1 MDLNP
6 ISQPNNSLSDCLNG
20 TIITYDGNEFNLQND
35 FGNYS
40 LKDCSLQ
47 QGFAPVGIKSYGD
60 IIYIASCS
68 KDGKLCELGTYPSPK
83 YPNLNEL
90 NYSTDN
96 QAYAENLELENNYKP
111 LWNYSVNGIRQNFTT
126 GLLNFDLD
134 HPVNIDIQPS
144 YDGSVNLILNDDK
157 NEPRLINSGFSIYE
171 NRKVRLV
178 KRNQKEAT
186 NLYLE
191 EKFKNQTRLKK
202 VVEKI
207 PRFELRDVPSTGQL
221 KGGNYTFYLKM
232 ADSDYNKSDIVAES
246 GQVSIFRGNPKSINS
261 ISGTLLNETTD
272 KAIQLRIDNID
283 TSFSNFYILYSRE
296 FSDLNGVRQYETF
309 ELTKPFEINE
319 NNLVTIDGE
328 HCFNIQISGTE
339 EINQISEEELNIE
352 YIPINSVKTQVQQQ
366 NMLFLGNIKSES
378 IEYKKLQE
386 IAYKVVVTLRQDSS
400 GIGWV
405 DGSYNSENG
414 SEYYDPK
421 NIYNYLGYWP
431 EEYYRF
437 GIVFI
442 KDDDTLTPAFNVIG
456 KEFSNVG
463 DSNANCEVD
472 LDKYANNNYVT
483 PDSPF
488 WNKNGVFKN
497 PFQNGNKVQ
506 DYNTKNVKPWYYE
519 FSLNTEGLKDLGI
532 KGYFIVRQKRVPTIL
547 CQGMSISIDKTSHT
561 PMLYDPNFNPTEPDD
576 GNRIC
581 NGEVF
586 FIGDNSKH
594 GDIPFKKANKSDKY
608 FTESFLATFH
618 DSDLWDNPFTTK
630 KSDSKRLNNHMLLV
644 TDGRSPL
651 AAEVGDNQY
660 TALGDHI
667 IRTNKA
673 HKQCSALLS
682 LDPCVIPELQ
692 SQLNGESRILI
703 PQDTLKF
710 HAVLTTELNPN
721 VEKWTKAQLEA
732 NLATLKKFFKDVTG
746 SITALSI
753 LGKYRFQLPFDGNSY
768 GERVPNISM
777 LAMFP
782 NIVSDSFEDNAYINV
797 SEVYHLLPDLDTGRW
812 NALVEEIQEK
822 FPEIYSGQ
830 IDTQS
835 LQNNYVVFSDKP
847 TTTQEAEYLIT
858 PRFGK
863 IPLKQKEIPMDV
875 NLFKRDDIWY
885 GQDTVEVF
893 DKNDNK
899 IDTTA
904 LSFKVVNDHAELKT
918 FHIDILNYGYLKGC
932 TIFYNQ
938 NLIMRYTG
946 NDKYPAYIY
955 QYNSPKGNGPYYIYN
970 SLFGNIPIVK
980 DSVWTE
986 VDCSKIPTGDENT
999 WTKQDAEVRD
1009 RNNKTL
1015 YTITLAYK
1023 RYKYSDD
1030 HDYFVLVGFY
1040 DRGATLQEIYF
1051 TDGIIYDN
1059 TAKCYDKTNMISE
1072 ITISDS
1078 GSDGESGGGSLD
1090 PDTPS
1095 SPTVSLDLVNIFN
1108 QTNGYSYKKL
1118 RDELIIQNSIISAE
1132 ENKNQGKG
1140 NVHGNVY
1147 WSGIPAYYTR
1157 AFRYDELE
1165 HTYAATLGQ
1174 TNKVI
1179 FINSGNATKSVPH
1192 PTDIE
1197 KNLVYSTVAG
1207 DATDCSKVSI
1217 FGEGDKYRKST
1228 YGPQFKWALRGIY
1241 CPILGIDDIG
1251 EPNFP
1256 YLEDNT
1262 IYNMYTNNYN
1272 PSSTNNKEI
1281 WFRARSIDNSPY
1293 YVVSDRY
1300 SIEKNKLD
1308 IFRGDCFTNT
1318 VTFRIN
1324 RNFVDPEVPITTEV
1338 LQYGSWAENVVDGL
1352 NRTDKEDY
1360 AKVNRADV
1368 NAVSLGMWVT
1378 FKCMSNYNLGIR
1390 SENRQHTDE
1399 MALLGNPRSFF
1410 PLAGISA
1417 ECGQKIEESW
1427 LLNSGYNATVGRKTN
1442 LLNQK
1447 LPYQKT
1453 DYSNRVMFSNIAV
1466 KDSFSNGYRVFQGA
1480 SYRDIDNQYGE
1491 ITKLLPWGNNL
1502 FCVFEHG
1509 CAIIPVNEKALM
1521 QTTTEQTIHIY
1532 GYGVLPDQLSVI
1544 SQDFGSI
1551 WADSII
1557 RTPLG
1562 IYGVDSSAKKIW
1574 RYTDSKGF
1582 ETISDMV
1589 VQRFLND
1596 NLLVTESDKSIN
1608 ILTRNIK
1615 THYNA
1620 YKGDVMFTFIK
1631 DNFTWNLCYNERQG
1645 MWITKYSWMPVY
1657 SENINNQ
1664 FYSFSLDQSKEGDAK
1679 LYLHG
1684 RTGVFDEIDY
1694 TDNNSTNQLKPTKWY
1709 DKQEPFEFE
1718 FVVTQDT
1725 GLHKIFDNL
1734 ILVSNN
1740 VQPESIQFSLIG
1752 DSYLFNKA
1760 RLYHDSENNSIN
1772 IYKNP
1777 DDGFN
1782 KENLR
1787 GTIANPY
1794 TPIET
1799 PYLKNTKIQYDPI
1812 LDQYELVMEQQTKN
1826 METFGRRLGNIHYK
1840 EDAWYLVFD
1849 PIVFDENI
1857 NSQSVEKTNPKWKTV
1872 PLRDKWLKIRIKYR
1886 GDQLAII
1893 TALNTIYRLTSS

>member
-40 LKDCSLQ
+40 LKNCSLQ
-47 QGFAPVGIKSYGD
+47 QDFVPVGMKSYGD

-83 YPNLNEL
+83 YPNLDEL
-90 NYSTDN
+90 DYNIGN

-134 HPVNIDIQPS
+134 HPVNIEIQPS

-191 EKFKNQTRLKK
+191 EKFKNQIRLKK

-207 PRFELRDVPSTGQL
+207 PRFELLDVPSTGQL

-246 GQVSIFRGNPKSINS
+246 GQVSIFKGNSTSINS
-261 ISGTLLNETTD
+261 IHGTLLNETTD
-272 KAIQLRIDNID
+272 KAIQLRINNID

-319 NNLVTIDGE
+319 DNIITKEDEKCFKIQIDG
-328 HCFNIQISGTE
+328 TE
-339 EINQISEEELNIE
+339 AVTQISEEELNIE
-352 YIPINSVKTQVQQQ
+352 YIPISTVKTQSQQQ
-366 NMLFLGNIKSES
+366 NMLFLGNISS
-378 IEYKKLQE
+378 DNVNYDSLRT
-386 IAYKVVVTLRQDSS
+386 IAYKTKVSLLQKEE

-405 DGSYNSENG
+405 DASYTGTGEK
-414 SEYYDPK
+414 EYYTPK

-431 EEYYRF
+431 EEFYRF
-437 GIVFI
+437 GIVYI
-442 KDDDTLTPAFNVIG
+442 REDDTLTPVFNVIG
-456 KEFSNVG
+456 REFENIEKDNTNFEG
-463 DSNANCEVD
+463 
-472 LDKYANNNYVT
+472 LDIDEETWNSAANNNYILG
-483 PDSPF
+483 DKF
-488 WNKNGVFKN
+488 WNRNGVFKN
-497 PFQNGNKVQ
+497 PLPGNNKIQ
-506 DYNTKNVKPWYYE
+506 DYVNKTIKPWYYKFE
-519 FSLNTEGLKDLGI
+519 LNTDGLKELGI

-561 PMLYDPNFNPTEPDD
+561 PMLYDPNFDPQQPSAEFP
-576 GNRIC
+576 RIC
-581 NGEVF
+581 NGEMF
-586 FIGDNSKH
+586 LIGDNTS
-594 GDIPFKKANKSDKY
+594 DEEIEYKKASSQDKY
-608 FTESFLATFH
+608 FTESFLANFQ
-618 DSDLWDNPFTTK
+618 DKFLYDDPFKNKT
-630 KSDSKRLNNHMLLV
+630 NEANWHMYLV
-644 TDGRSPL
+644 SDGRSPIKF
-651 AAEVGDNQY
+651 EKGDKKY

-667 IRTNKA
+667 VRTNKE
-673 HKQCSALLS
+673 HKQCSAILS
-682 LDPCVIPELQ
+682 LDACVIPELQ
-692 SQLNGESRILI
+692 SQLNGEKRVLV
-703 PQDTLKF
+703 PQDQLNF
-710 HAVLTTELNPN
+710 HASLTSEKDST
-721 VEKWTKAQLEA
+721 VTKWTAQQINDSLNSLETWVKQVHTKLWSLNIKADTQF
-732 NLATLKKFFKDVTG
+732 NN
-746 SITALSI
+746 
-753 LGKYRFQLPFDGNSY
+753 PFDGNVFGKKVPFRINGAIYIDPDKWMSAYDDESKLTGTDNKEYLIPIMSIDRWYTVCDEIRNFINY
-768 GERVPNISM
+768 GKVEATPENPDSGTG
-777 LAMFP
+777 
-782 NIVSDSFEDNAYINV
+782 SDN
-797 SEVYHLLPDLDTGRW
+797 PGTDT
-812 NALVEEIQEK
+812 
-822 FPEIYSGQ
+822 
-830 IDTQS
+830 TT
-835 LQNNYVVFSDKP
+835 KP
-847 TTTQEAEYLIT
+847 TTKSVDSEEYEGILFLINETQGNYYRA
-858 PRFGK
+858 
-863 IPLKQKEIPMDV
+863 
-875 NLFKRDDIWY
+875 KRDEIIFQLQLY
-885 GQDTVEVF
+885 
-893 DKNDNK
+893 N
-899 IDTTA
+899 IDQNNESGT
-904 LSFKVVNDHAELKT
+904 
-918 FHIDILNYGYLKGC
+918 GYL
-932 TIFYNQ
+932 
-938 NLIMRYTG
+938 
-946 NDKYPAYIY
+946 
-955 QYNSPKGNGPYYIYN
+955 
-970 SLFGNIPIVK
+970 
-980 DSVWTE
+980 
-986 VDCSKIPTGDENT
+986 
-999 WTKQDAEVRD
+999 
-1009 RNNKTL
+1009 
-1015 YTITLAYK
+1015 
-1023 RYKYSDD
+1023 
-1030 HDYFVLVGFY
+1030 
-1040 DRGATLQEIYF
+1040 
-1051 TDGIIYDN
+1051 
-1059 TAKCYDKTNMISE
+1059 
-1072 ITISDS
+1072 
-1078 GSDGESGGGSLD
+1078 
-1090 PDTPS
+1090 
-1095 SPTVSLDLVNIFN
+1095 
-1108 QTNGYSYKKL
+1108 
-1118 RDELIIQNSIISAE
+1118 
-1132 ENKNQGKG
+1132 
-1140 NVHGNVY
+1140 HGNVDY
-1147 WSGIPAYYTR
+1147 DGLPSYFTR
-1157 AFRYDELE
+1157 AFQYDSLVEKPIN
-1165 HTYAATLGQ
+1165 AKQ
-1174 TNKVI
+1174 TENKVI
-1179 FINSGNATKSVPH
+1179 FINSGNAAKSITH
-1192 PTDIE
+1192 PSNQE
-1197 KNLVYSTVAG
+1197 KNLVFTTQAG
-1207 DATDCSKVSI
+1207 DPTDVSKVAI
-1217 FGEGDKYRKST
+1217 FGEGDEYRDKV
-1228 YGPQFKWALRGIY
+1228 YGAQFKWALRGIY
-1241 CPILGIDDIG
+1241 CPLLGIDDVGDDSNPFLI
-1251 EPNFP
+1251 
-1256 YLEDNT
+1256 DNT
-1262 IYNMYTNNYN
+1262 IYNIYTDGYN
-1272 PSSTNNKEI
+1272 PTNKTNKEQ
-1281 WFRARSIDNSPY
+1281 WFTARSIDNSPY
-1293 YVVSDRY
+1293 YAVSDRY
-1300 SIEKNKLD
+1300 SLKNSTLNVY
-1308 IFRGDCFTNT
+1308 RGDCFTNT
-1318 VTFRIN
+1318 VSIRIN
-1324 RNFVDPEVPITTEV
+1324 RNFIDPEVPITNEV
-1338 LQYGSWAENVVDGL
+1338 LQYSSWAEHTFDGF
-1352 NRTDKEDY
+1352 NKTTKEDY
-1360 AKVNRADV
+1360 AKINRADV

-1532 GYGVLPDQLSVI
+1532 GYGVLPDQLSII

-1596 NLLVTESDKSIN
+1596 NLLVTESDKYTNVLI
-1608 ILTRNIK
+1608 RNIK

-1631 DNFTWNLCYNERQG
+1631 DDFTWNICYNERQG

-1694 TDNNSTNQLKPTKWY
+1694 TDNNPTNQLKPTKWY

-1760 RLYHDSENNSIN
+1760 RLYHDSENNPIN
-1772 IYKNP
+1772 IYKNT

-1857 NSQSVEKTNPKWKTV
+1857 NSQSVKQTNPKWKTV
-1872 PLRDKWLKIRIKYR
+1872 PLKDKWLKIRIKYR

>member
-40 LKDCSLQ
+40 LKNCSLQ
-47 QGFAPVGIKSYGD
+47 QDFVPVGMKSYGD

-83 YPNLNEL
+83 YPNLDEL
-90 NYSTDN
+90 DYNIDN

-111 LWNYSVNGIRQNFTT
+111 LWNYSVNGTRQNFTT

-134 HPVNIDIQPS
+134 HPVNIEIQPS

-191 EKFKNQTRLKK
+191 EKFKNQIRLKK

-207 PRFELRDVPSTGQL
+207 PRFELLDVPSTGQL

-246 GQVSIFRGNPKSINS
+246 GQVSIFKGNSTSINS
-261 ISGTLLNETTD
+261 IHGTLLNETTD

-319 NNLVTIDGE
+319 DNIITKEDEKCFKIQIDG
-328 HCFNIQISGTE
+328 TE
-339 EINQISEEELNIE
+339 AVTQISEEELNIE
-352 YIPINSVKTQVQQQ
+352 YIPISAVKTQSQQQ
-366 NMLFLGNIKSES
+366 NMLFLGNISS
-378 IEYKKLQE
+378 DNVNYDSLRI
-386 IAYKVVVTLRQDSS
+386 IAYKTKVSLLQKEE

-405 DGSYNSENG
+405 DASYTGTGEK
-414 SEYYDPK
+414 EYYTPK

-431 EEYYRF
+431 EEFYRF
-437 GIVFI
+437 GVVYIRE
-442 KDDDTLTPAFNVIG
+442 DDTLTPVFNVIG
-456 KEFSNVG
+456 REFEDIEKDNTNFEG
-463 DSNANCEVD
+463 
-472 LDKYANNNYVT
+472 LDIDEETWNSAANNNYILG
-483 PDSPF
+483 DKF
-488 WNKNGVFKN
+488 WNRNGVFKN
-497 PFQNGNKVQ
+497 PLPGNNKIQ
-506 DYNTKNVKPWYYE
+506 DYVNKTIKPWYYKFE
-519 FSLNTEGLKDLGI
+519 LNTNGLKELGI

-561 PMLYDPNFNPTEPDD
+561 PMLYDPNFDPQQPSAEFP
-576 GNRIC
+576 RIC
-581 NGEVF
+581 NGEMF
-586 FIGDNSKH
+586 LIGDNTSD
-594 GDIPFKKANKSDKY
+594 GEIEYKKASSQDKY
-608 FTESFLATFH
+608 FTESFLANFQ
-618 DSDLWDNPFTTK
+618 DKFLYDDPFKNKT
-630 KSDSKRLNNHMLLV
+630 NEANWHMYLV
-644 TDGRSPL
+644 SDGRSPIKF
-651 AAEVGDNQY
+651 EKGDKKY

-667 IRTNKA
+667 VRTNKE
-673 HKQCSALLS
+673 HKQCSAILS
-682 LDPCVIPELQ
+682 LDACVIPELQ
-692 SQLNGESRILI
+692 SQLNGEKRVLV
-703 PQDTLKF
+703 PQDQLNF
-710 HAVLTTELNPN
+710 HASLTSEKDST
-721 VEKWTKAQLEA
+721 VTKWTAQQINDSLNSLETWVKQVHTKLWSLNIKADTQF
-732 NLATLKKFFKDVTG
+732 NN
-746 SITALSI
+746 
-753 LGKYRFQLPFDGNSY
+753 PFDGNVFGKKVPFRINGAIYIDPDKWMSAYDDESKLTGTDNKEYLIPIMSIDRWYTVCDEIRNFINY
-768 GERVPNISM
+768 GKVEATPENPDSGTG
-777 LAMFP
+777 
-782 NIVSDSFEDNAYINV
+782 SDN
-797 SEVYHLLPDLDTGRW
+797 PGTDT
-812 NALVEEIQEK
+812 
-822 FPEIYSGQ
+822 
-830 IDTQS
+830 TT
-835 LQNNYVVFSDKP
+835 KP
-847 TTTQEAEYLIT
+847 TTKSVDSEEYEGILFLINETQGNYYRA
-858 PRFGK
+858 
-863 IPLKQKEIPMDV
+863 
-875 NLFKRDDIWY
+875 KRDEIIFQLQLY
-885 GQDTVEVF
+885 
-893 DKNDNK
+893 N
-899 IDTTA
+899 IDQNNESGT
-904 LSFKVVNDHAELKT
+904 
-918 FHIDILNYGYLKGC
+918 GYL
-932 TIFYNQ
+932 
-938 NLIMRYTG
+938 
-946 NDKYPAYIY
+946 
-955 QYNSPKGNGPYYIYN
+955 
-970 SLFGNIPIVK
+970 
-980 DSVWTE
+980 
-986 VDCSKIPTGDENT
+986 
-999 WTKQDAEVRD
+999 
-1009 RNNKTL
+1009 
-1015 YTITLAYK
+1015 
-1023 RYKYSDD
+1023 
-1030 HDYFVLVGFY
+1030 
-1040 DRGATLQEIYF
+1040 
-1051 TDGIIYDN
+1051 
-1059 TAKCYDKTNMISE
+1059 
-1072 ITISDS
+1072 
-1078 GSDGESGGGSLD
+1078 
-1090 PDTPS
+1090 
-1095 SPTVSLDLVNIFN
+1095 
-1108 QTNGYSYKKL
+1108 
-1118 RDELIIQNSIISAE
+1118 
-1132 ENKNQGKG
+1132 
-1140 NVHGNVY
+1140 HGNVDY
-1147 WSGIPAYYTR
+1147 DGLPSYFTR
-1157 AFRYDELE
+1157 AFQYDSLVEKPIN
-1165 HTYAATLGQ
+1165 AKQ
-1174 TNKVI
+1174 TENKVI
-1179 FINSGNATKSVPH
+1179 FINSGNAAKSITH
-1192 PTDIE
+1192 PSNQE
-1197 KNLVYSTVAG
+1197 KNLVFTTQAG
-1207 DATDCSKVSI
+1207 DPTDVSKVAI
-1217 FGEGDKYRKST
+1217 FGEGDEYRDKV
-1228 YGPQFKWALRGIY
+1228 YGAQFKWALRGIY
-1241 CPILGIDDIG
+1241 CPLLGIDDVGDDSNPFLI
-1251 EPNFP
+1251 
-1256 YLEDNT
+1256 DNT
-1262 IYNMYTNNYN
+1262 IYNIYTDGYN
-1272 PSSTNNKEI
+1272 PTNKTNKEQ
-1281 WFRARSIDNSPY
+1281 WFTARSIDNSPY
-1293 YVVSDRY
+1293 YAVSDRY
-1300 SIEKNKLD
+1300 SLKNSTLNVY
-1308 IFRGDCFTNT
+1308 RGDCFTNT
-1318 VTFRIN
+1318 VSIRIN
-1324 RNFVDPEVPITTEV
+1324 RNFIDPEVPITNEV
-1338 LQYGSWAENVVDGL
+1338 LQYSSWAEHTFDGF
-1352 NRTDKEDY
+1352 NKTTKEDY

-1532 GYGVLPDQLSVI
+1532 GYGVLPDQLSII

-1596 NLLVTESDKSIN
+1596 NLLVTESDKYTNVLI
-1608 ILTRNIK
+1608 RNIK

-1631 DNFTWNLCYNERQG
+1631 DNFTWNICYNERQG

-1694 TDNNSTNQLKPTKWY
+1694 TDNNPTNQLKPTKWY

-1760 RLYHDSENNSIN
+1760 RLYHDSENNPIN
-1772 IYKNP
+1772 IYKNT

-1872 PLRDKWLKIRIKYR
+1872 PLKDKWLKIRIKYR

>member
-40 LKDCSLQ
+40 LKNCSLQ
-47 QGFAPVGIKSYGD
+47 QGFVPVGMKSYGD

-83 YPNLNEL
+83 YPNLDEL
-90 NYSTDN
+90 DYNIDN

-111 LWNYSVNGIRQNFTT
+111 LWNYSVNGTRQNFTT

-134 HPVNIDIQPS
+134 HPVNIEIQPS

-191 EKFKNQTRLKK
+191 EKFKNQIRLKK

-207 PRFELRDVPSTGQL
+207 PRFELLDVPSTGQL

-246 GQVSIFRGNPKSINS
+246 GQVSIFKGNSTSINS
-261 ISGTLLNETTD
+261 IHGTLLNETTD

-319 NNLVTIDGE
+319 KELIDINEEKCFTIQIDG
-328 HCFNIQISGTE
+328 TE
-339 EINQISEEELNIE
+339 AVTQISEEELNIE
-352 YIPINSVKTQVQQQ
+352 YIPVDAVKTQAQQQ
-366 NMLFLGNIKSES
+366 NMLFIGNIKSDNL
-378 IEYKKLQE
+378 IYKELQE
-386 IAYKVVVTLRQDSS
+386 IAYKIKVTLKQDTN

-405 DGSYNSENG
+405 NASYNTVTTG
-414 SEYYDPK
+414 SEYYNPK

-442 KDDDTLTPAFNVIG
+442 RDDDTITPAFNLLG
-456 KEFSNVG
+456 KEFSNVE
-463 DSNANCEVD
+463 DSNESGFLIDEKTWENSSND
-472 LDKYANNNYVT
+472 NYILKEN
-483 PDSPF
+483 SYY
-488 WNKNGVFKN
+488 NRNGVFKN
-497 PFQNGNKVQ
+497 PLQGNNKIQNYDSQ
-506 DYNTKNVKPWYYE
+506 NVYPWYYTFE
-519 FSLNTEGLKDLGI
+519 FPTLNKLPERI
-532 KGYFIVRQKRVPTIL
+532 KGYFYVRQKRVPTIL

-561 PMLYDPNFNPTEPDD
+561 PMLYDSHWNDRPKQTLRGPRIFNGDLFLQNDETSDGSIPLKLANPDD
-576 GNRIC
+576 
-581 NGEVF
+581 V
-586 FIGDNSKH
+586 
-594 GDIPFKKANKSDKY
+594 Y
-608 FTESFLATFH
+608 FTESFLANFQ
-618 DSDLWDNPFTTK
+618 DSQLFKDPF
-630 KSDSKRLNNHMLLV
+630 NNKDKEANWHLYLV
-644 TDGRSPL
+644 TDGKSPL
-651 AAEVGDNQY
+651 QAEKGDKKY

-667 IRTNKA
+667 IRTNTS
-673 HKQCSALLS
+673 HKQCSAILS
-682 LDPCVIPELQ
+682 LDACIIPELQ
-692 SQLNGESRILI
+692 SRFNGEERNLIAQTTLDFIPIYTDEIEDLSLDDENDPSRTDVRNSI
-703 PQDTLKF
+703 QAMESTTRN
-710 HAVLTTELNPN
+710 LTEFVNKMN
-721 VEKWTKAQLEA
+721 S
-732 NLATLKKFFKDVTG
+732 D
-746 SITALSI
+746 LST
-753 LGKYRFQLPFDGNSY
+753 SY
-768 GERVPNISM
+768 
-777 LAMFP
+777 
-782 NIVSDSFEDNAYINV
+782 DSPI
-797 SEVYHLLPDLDTGRW
+797 
-812 NALVEEIQEK
+812 
-822 FPEIYSGQ
+822 
-830 IDTQS
+830 
-835 LQNNYVVFSDKP
+835 
-847 TTTQEAEYLIT
+847 
-858 PRFGK
+858 
-863 IPLKQKEIPMDV
+863 
-875 NLFKRDDIWY
+875 
-885 GQDTVEVF
+885 
-893 DKNDNK
+893 NK
-899 IDTTA
+899 I
-904 LSFKVVNDHAELKT
+904 SVW
-918 FHIDILNYGYLKGC
+918 
-932 TIFYNQ
+932 
-938 NLIMRYTG
+938 
-946 NDKYPAYIY
+946 
-955 QYNSPKGNGPYYIYN
+955 GPYYHC
-970 SLFGNIPIVK
+970 SFWQCKWK
-980 DSVWTE
+980 DNWE
-986 VDCSKIPTGDENT
+986 YTG
-999 WTKQDAEVRD
+999 
-1009 RNNKTL
+1009 
-1015 YTITLAYK
+1015 
-1023 RYKYSDD
+1023 
-1030 HDYFVLVGFY
+1030 VG
-1040 DRGATLQEIYF
+1040 E
-1051 TDGIIYDN
+1051 
-1059 TAKCYDKTNMISE
+1059 
-1072 ITISDS
+1072 ISDS
-1078 GSDGESGGGSLD
+1078 
-1090 PDTPS
+1090 
-1095 SPTVSLDLVNIFN
+1095 
-1108 QTNGYSYKKL
+1108 KW
-1118 RDELIIQNSIISAE
+1118 NSIVSGLQILKE
-1132 ENKNQGKG
+1132 KDPTNTLVDTYLNYFTEDNKKDYNAQLNIMQNKLALFKSSKG
-1140 NVHGNVY
+1140 QDSEGVSYAHGNAIFGKTV
-1147 WSGIPAYYTR
+1147 YYTR
-1157 AFRYDELE
+1157 AFQYDK
-1165 HTYAATLGQ
+1165 TLSTSTDTSMK

-1179 FINSGNATKSVPH
+1179 FVNSETVSKSFPNPVEKEKSVVFCTQAGD
-1192 PTDIE
+1192 PTD
-1197 KNLVYSTVAG
+1197 V
-1207 DATDCSKVSI
+1207 SKVAI
-1217 FGEGDKYRKST
+1217 FGEGDEYRDKL
-1228 YGPQFKWALRGIY
+1228 YGTQFKWALRGKY
-1241 CPILGIDDIG
+1241 CPILGIDDVG
-1251 EPNFP
+1251 EDDKPF
-1256 YLEDNT
+1256 LSDNT
-1262 IYNMYTNNYN
+1262 IYNIYTDNYYPTGNNHEL
-1272 PSSTNNKEI
+1272 SKQQ
-1281 WFRARSIDNSPY
+1281 WFSARSIDNSPFY
-1293 YVVSDRY
+1293 AVSDRY
-1300 SIEKNKLD
+1300 IIKNGD
-1308 IFRGDCFTNT
+1308 IHDIYRGDCFTNT
-1318 VTFRIN
+1318 VSFRIN
-1324 RNFVDPEVPITTEV
+1324 RNFIDPEVPIVNDV
-1338 LQYGSWAENVVDGL
+1338 LQFATWAENTYD
-1352 NRTDKEDY
+1352 NFYRTKKENW
-1360 AKVNRADV
+1360 AKINRADV

-1532 GYGVLPDQLSVI
+1532 GYGVLPDQLSII

-1596 NLLVTESDKSIN
+1596 NLLVTESDKYTNVLI
-1608 ILTRNIK
+1608 RNIK

-1631 DNFTWNLCYNERQG
+1631 DNFTWNICYNERQG
-1645 MWITKYSWMPVY
+1645 MWITKYSWMPIY

-1694 TDNNSTNQLKPTKWY
+1694 TDNNPTNQLKPTKWY

-1760 RLYHDSENNSIN
+1760 RLYHDSENNPIN
-1772 IYKNP
+1772 IYKNT

-1787 GTIANPY
+1787 GTIVNPY

-1872 PLRDKWLKIRIKYR
+1872 PLKDKWLKIRIKYR

>member
-40 LKDCSLQ
+40 LKNCSLQ
-47 QGFAPVGIKSYGD
+47 QGFVPVGMKSYGD

-83 YPNLNEL
+83 YPNLDEL
-90 NYSTDN
+90 DYNIGN

-134 HPVNIDIQPS
+134 HPVNIEIQPS

-191 EKFKNQTRLKK
+191 EKFKNQIRLKK

-207 PRFELRDVPSTGQL
+207 PRFELLDVPSTGQL

-246 GQVSIFRGNPKSINS
+246 GQVSIFKGNSTSINS
-261 ISGTLLNETTD
+261 IHGTLLNETTD

-319 NNLVTIDGE
+319 DNIITKEDEKCFKIQIDG
-328 HCFNIQISGTE
+328 TE
-339 EINQISEEELNIE
+339 AVTQISEEELNIE
-352 YIPINSVKTQVQQQ
+352 YIPISAVKTQSQQQ
-366 NMLFLGNIKSES
+366 NMLFLGNISS
-378 IEYKKLQE
+378 DNVNYDSLRI
-386 IAYKVVVTLRQDSS
+386 IAYKTKVSLLQKEE

-405 DGSYNSENG
+405 DASYTGTGEK
-414 SEYYDPK
+414 EYYTPK

-431 EEYYRF
+431 EEFYRF
-437 GIVFI
+437 GVVYIRE
-442 KDDDTLTPAFNVIG
+442 DDTLTPVFNVIG
-456 KEFSNVG
+456 REFEDIEKDNTNFEG
-463 DSNANCEVD
+463 
-472 LDKYANNNYVT
+472 LDIDEETWNSAANNNYILG
-483 PDSPF
+483 DKF
-488 WNKNGVFKN
+488 WNRNGVFKN
-497 PFQNGNKVQ
+497 PLPGNNKIQ
-506 DYNTKNVKPWYYE
+506 DYVNKTIKPWYYKFE
-519 FSLNTEGLKDLGI
+519 LNTDGLKELGI

-561 PMLYDPNFNPTEPDD
+561 PMLYDPNFDPQQPSAEFP
-576 GNRIC
+576 RIC
-581 NGEVF
+581 NGEMF
-586 FIGDNSKH
+586 LIGDNTS
-594 GDIPFKKANKSDKY
+594 DEEIEYKKASSQDKY
-608 FTESFLATFH
+608 FTESFLANFQ
-618 DSDLWDNPFTTK
+618 DKFLYDDPFKNKTNK
-630 KSDSKRLNNHMLLV
+630 ANWHMYLV
-644 TDGRSPL
+644 SDGRSPIKF
-651 AAEVGDNQY
+651 EKGDKKY

-667 IRTNKA
+667 VRTNKE
-673 HKQCSALLS
+673 HKQCSAILS
-682 LDPCVIPELQ
+682 LDACVIPELQ
-692 SQLNGESRILI
+692 SQLNGEKRVLV
-703 PQDTLKF
+703 PQDQLNF
-710 HAVLTTELNPN
+710 HASLTFEKDST
-721 VEKWTKAQLEA
+721 VTKWTAQQINDSLNSLETWVKQVHTKLWSLNIKADTQF
-732 NLATLKKFFKDVTG
+732 NN
-746 SITALSI
+746 
-753 LGKYRFQLPFDGNSY
+753 PFDGNIFGKKVPFRINGAIYIDPDKWMSAYDDESKLTGTDNKEYLIPIMSIDRWYTVCDEIRNFINY
-768 GERVPNISM
+768 GKVEATPENPDSGTS
-777 LAMFP
+777 
-782 NIVSDSFEDNAYINV
+782 SDN
-797 SEVYHLLPDLDTGRW
+797 PG
-812 NALVEEIQEK
+812 
-822 FPEIYSGQ
+822 
-830 IDTQS
+830 IDTTT
-835 LQNNYVVFSDKP
+835 KP
-847 TTTQEAEYLIT
+847 TTKSVDSEEYEEILFLINETQGNYYRA
-858 PRFGK
+858 
-863 IPLKQKEIPMDV
+863 
-875 NLFKRDDIWY
+875 KRDEIIFQLQLY
-885 GQDTVEVF
+885 
-893 DKNDNK
+893 N
-899 IDTTA
+899 IDQNNESGT
-904 LSFKVVNDHAELKT
+904 
-918 FHIDILNYGYLKGC
+918 GYL
-932 TIFYNQ
+932 
-938 NLIMRYTG
+938 
-946 NDKYPAYIY
+946 
-955 QYNSPKGNGPYYIYN
+955 
-970 SLFGNIPIVK
+970 
-980 DSVWTE
+980 
-986 VDCSKIPTGDENT
+986 
-999 WTKQDAEVRD
+999 
-1009 RNNKTL
+1009 
-1015 YTITLAYK
+1015 
-1023 RYKYSDD
+1023 
-1030 HDYFVLVGFY
+1030 
-1040 DRGATLQEIYF
+1040 
-1051 TDGIIYDN
+1051 
-1059 TAKCYDKTNMISE
+1059 
-1072 ITISDS
+1072 
-1078 GSDGESGGGSLD
+1078 
-1090 PDTPS
+1090 
-1095 SPTVSLDLVNIFN
+1095 
-1108 QTNGYSYKKL
+1108 
-1118 RDELIIQNSIISAE
+1118 
-1132 ENKNQGKG
+1132 
-1140 NVHGNVY
+1140 HGNVDY
-1147 WSGIPAYYTR
+1147 DGLPSYFTR
-1157 AFRYDELE
+1157 AFQYDSLVEKPIN
-1165 HTYAATLGQ
+1165 AKQ
-1174 TNKVI
+1174 TENKVI
-1179 FINSGNATKSVPH
+1179 FINSGNAAKSITH
-1192 PTDIE
+1192 PSNQE
-1197 KNLVYSTVAG
+1197 KNLVFTTQAG
-1207 DATDCSKVSI
+1207 DPTDVSKVAI
-1217 FGEGDKYRKST
+1217 FGEGDEYRDKV
-1228 YGPQFKWALRGIY
+1228 YGAQFKWALRGIY
-1241 CPILGIDDIG
+1241 CPLLGIDDVGDDSNPFLI
-1251 EPNFP
+1251 
-1256 YLEDNT
+1256 DNT
-1262 IYNMYTNNYN
+1262 IYNIYTDGYN
-1272 PSSTNNKEI
+1272 PTNKTNKEQ
-1281 WFRARSIDNSPY
+1281 WFTARSIDNSPY
-1293 YVVSDRY
+1293 YAVSDRY
-1300 SIEKNKLD
+1300 SLKNSTLNVY
-1308 IFRGDCFTNT
+1308 RGDCFTNT
-1318 VTFRIN
+1318 VSIRIN
-1324 RNFVDPEVPITTEV
+1324 RNFIDPEVPITNEV
-1338 LQYGSWAENVVDGL
+1338 LQYSSWAEHTFDGF
-1352 NRTDKEDY
+1352 NKTTKEDY

-1399 MALLGNPRSFF
+1399 MSLLGNPRSFF

-1596 NLLVTESDKSIN
+1596 NLLVTESDKYTNVLI
-1608 ILTRNIK
+1608 RNIK

-1631 DNFTWNLCYNERQG
+1631 DDFTWNICYNERQG

-1664 FYSFSLDQSKEGDAK
+1664 FYSFSLDQSKEGEAK

-1694 TDNNSTNQLKPTKWY
+1694 TDNNPANQLKPTKWY

-1718 FVVTQDT
+1718 FVITQDT

-1760 RLYHDSENNSIN
+1760 RLYHDSENNPIN
-1772 IYKNP
+1772 IYKNT

-1857 NSQSVEKTNPKWKTV
+1857 NSQSVEQTNPKWKTV
-1872 PLRDKWLKIRIKYR
+1872 PLKDKWLKIRIKYR

>member
-40 LKDCSLQ
+40 LKNCSLQ
-47 QGFAPVGIKSYGD
+47 QGFVPVGMKSYGD

-83 YPNLNEL
+83 YPNLDEL
-90 NYSTDN
+90 DYNIDN

-134 HPVNIDIQPS
+134 HPVNIEIQPS

-191 EKFKNQTRLKK
+191 EKFKNQIRLKK

-207 PRFELRDVPSTGQL
+207 PRFELLDVPSTGQL

-232 ADSDYNKSDIVAES
+232 ADSDYNKSDIIAES
-246 GQVSIFRGNPKSINS
+246 GQVSIFKGNSTSINS
-261 ISGTLLNETTD
+261 IHGTLLNETTD

-319 NNLVTIDGE
+319 DNIITKEDEKCFKIQIDG
-328 HCFNIQISGTE
+328 TE
-339 EINQISEEELNIE
+339 AVTQISEEELNIE
-352 YIPINSVKTQVQQQ
+352 YIPISTVKTQSQQQ
-366 NMLFLGNIKSES
+366 NMLFLGNISS
-378 IEYKKLQE
+378 DNVNYDSLRI
-386 IAYKVVVTLRQDSS
+386 IAYKTKVSLLQKEE

-405 DGSYNSENG
+405 DASYTGTGEK
-414 SEYYDPK
+414 EYYTPK

-431 EEYYRF
+431 EEFYRF
-437 GIVFI
+437 GVVYIRE
-442 KDDDTLTPAFNVIG
+442 DDTLTPVFNVIG
-456 KEFSNVG
+456 REFEDIEKDNTNFEG
-463 DSNANCEVD
+463 
-472 LDKYANNNYVT
+472 LDIDEETWNSAANNNYILG
-483 PDSPF
+483 DKF
-488 WNKNGVFKN
+488 WNRNGVFKN
-497 PFQNGNKVQ
+497 PLPGNNKIQ
-506 DYNTKNVKPWYYE
+506 DYVNKTIKPWYYKFE
-519 FSLNTEGLKDLGI
+519 LNTDGLKELGI

-561 PMLYDPNFNPTEPDD
+561 PMLYDPNFDPQQPSAEFP
-576 GNRIC
+576 RIC
-581 NGEVF
+581 NGEMF
-586 FIGDNSKH
+586 LIGDNTSD
-594 GDIPFKKANKSDKY
+594 GEIEYKKASSQDKY
-608 FTESFLATFH
+608 FTESFLANFQ
-618 DSDLWDNPFTTK
+618 DKFLYDDPFKNKT
-630 KSDSKRLNNHMLLV
+630 NEANWHMYLV
-644 TDGRSPL
+644 SDGRSPIKF
-651 AAEVGDNQY
+651 EKGDKKY

-667 IRTNKA
+667 VRTNKE
-673 HKQCSALLS
+673 HKQCSAILS
-682 LDPCVIPELQ
+682 LDACVIPELQ
-692 SQLNGESRILI
+692 SQLNGEKRVLV
-703 PQDTLKF
+703 PQDQLNF
-710 HAVLTTELNPN
+710 HASLTSEKDST
-721 VEKWTKAQLEA
+721 VTKWTAQQINDSLNSLETWVKQVHIYLWSLNVIA
-732 NLATLKKFFKDVTG
+732 DTQFNN
-746 SITALSI
+746 
-753 LGKYRFQLPFDGNSY
+753 PFDGNVFGKKVPFMIDGAITIDPDKWMSAYDDESKLTGTDNKEYLIPIMSIDRWYTVCDEIRNFINY
-768 GERVPNISM
+768 GKVEATPENPDSGTG
-777 LAMFP
+777 
-782 NIVSDSFEDNAYINV
+782 SDN
-797 SEVYHLLPDLDTGRW
+797 PGTDTT
-812 NALVEEIQEK
+812 I
-822 FPEIYSGQ
+822 
-830 IDTQS
+830 
-835 LQNNYVVFSDKP
+835 KP
-847 TTTQEAEYLIT
+847 TTKSVDSEEYEGILFLINETQGNYYRA
-858 PRFGK
+858 
-863 IPLKQKEIPMDV
+863 
-875 NLFKRDDIWY
+875 KRDEIIFQLQLY
-885 GQDTVEVF
+885 
-893 DKNDNK
+893 N
-899 IDTTA
+899 IDQNNESGT
-904 LSFKVVNDHAELKT
+904 
-918 FHIDILNYGYLKGC
+918 GYL
-932 TIFYNQ
+932 
-938 NLIMRYTG
+938 
-946 NDKYPAYIY
+946 
-955 QYNSPKGNGPYYIYN
+955 
-970 SLFGNIPIVK
+970 
-980 DSVWTE
+980 
-986 VDCSKIPTGDENT
+986 
-999 WTKQDAEVRD
+999 
-1009 RNNKTL
+1009 
-1015 YTITLAYK
+1015 
-1023 RYKYSDD
+1023 
-1030 HDYFVLVGFY
+1030 
-1040 DRGATLQEIYF
+1040 
-1051 TDGIIYDN
+1051 
-1059 TAKCYDKTNMISE
+1059 
-1072 ITISDS
+1072 
-1078 GSDGESGGGSLD
+1078 
-1090 PDTPS
+1090 
-1095 SPTVSLDLVNIFN
+1095 
-1108 QTNGYSYKKL
+1108 
-1118 RDELIIQNSIISAE
+1118 
-1132 ENKNQGKG
+1132 
-1140 NVHGNVY
+1140 HGNVDY
-1147 WSGIPAYYTR
+1147 DGLPSYFTR
-1157 AFRYDELE
+1157 AFQYDSLVEKPIN
-1165 HTYAATLGQ
+1165 AKQ
-1174 TNKVI
+1174 TENKVI
-1179 FINSGNATKSVPH
+1179 FINSGNAAKSITH
-1192 PTDIE
+1192 PSNQE
-1197 KNLVYSTVAG
+1197 KNLVFTTQAG
-1207 DATDCSKVSI
+1207 DPTDISKVAI
-1217 FGEGDKYRKST
+1217 FGEGDEYRDKV
-1228 YGPQFKWALRGIY
+1228 YGAQFKWALRGIY
-1241 CPILGIDDIG
+1241 CPLLGIDDVGDDSNPFLI
-1251 EPNFP
+1251 
-1256 YLEDNT
+1256 DNT
-1262 IYNMYTNNYN
+1262 IYNIYTDGYN
-1272 PSSTNNKEI
+1272 PTNKTNKEQ
-1281 WFRARSIDNSPY
+1281 WFTARSIDNSPY
-1293 YVVSDRY
+1293 YAVSDRY
-1300 SIEKNKLD
+1300 SLKNSTLNVY
-1308 IFRGDCFTNT
+1308 RGDCFTNT
-1318 VTFRIN
+1318 VSIRIN
-1324 RNFVDPEVPITTEV
+1324 RNFIDPEVPITNEV
-1338 LQYGSWAENVVDGL
+1338 LQYSSWAEHTFDGF
-1352 NRTDKEDY
+1352 NKTTKEDY

-1532 GYGVLPDQLSVI
+1532 GYGVLPDQLSII

-1596 NLLVTESDKSIN
+1596 NLLVTESDKYTNVLI
-1608 ILTRNIK
+1608 RNIK

-1631 DNFTWNLCYNERQG
+1631 DNFTWNICYNERQG

-1684 RTGVFDEIDY
+1684 RTGIFDEIDY
-1694 TDNNSTNQLKPTKWY
+1694 TDNNPTNQLKPTKWY

-1760 RLYHDSENNSIN
+1760 RLYHDSENNPIN
-1772 IYKNP
+1772 IYKNT

-1872 PLRDKWLKIRIKYR
+1872 PLKDKWLKIRIKYR

>member
-40 LKDCSLQ
+40 LKNCSLQ
-47 QGFAPVGIKSYGD
+47 QGFVPIGMKSYGD

-83 YPNLNEL
+83 YPNLDEL
-90 NYSTDN
+90 DYNIDN

-111 LWNYSVNGIRQNFTT
+111 LWNYSVNGTRQNFTT

-134 HPVNIDIQPS
+134 HPVNIEIQPS

-191 EKFKNQTRLKK
+191 EKFKNQIRLKK

-207 PRFELRDVPSTGQL
+207 PRFELLDVPSTGQL

-246 GQVSIFRGNPKSINS
+246 GQVSIFKGNSTSINS
-261 ISGTLLNETTD
+261 IHGTLLNETTD

-319 NNLVTIDGE
+319 DNIITKEDEKCFKIQIDG
-328 HCFNIQISGTE
+328 TE
-339 EINQISEEELNIE
+339 AVTQISEEELNIE
-352 YIPINSVKTQVQQQ
+352 YIPISAVKTQSQQQ
-366 NMLFLGNIKSES
+366 NMLFLGNISS
-378 IEYKKLQE
+378 DNVNYDSLRI
-386 IAYKVVVTLRQDSS
+386 IAYKTKVSLLQKEE

-405 DGSYNSENG
+405 DASYTGTGEK
-414 SEYYDPK
+414 EYYTPK

-431 EEYYRF
+431 EEFYRF
-437 GIVFI
+437 GVVYIRE
-442 KDDDTLTPAFNVIG
+442 DDTLTPVFNVIG
-456 KEFSNVG
+456 REFEDIEKDNTNFEG
-463 DSNANCEVD
+463 
-472 LDKYANNNYVT
+472 LDIDEETWNSAANNNYILG
-483 PDSPF
+483 DKF
-488 WNKNGVFKN
+488 WNRNGVFKN
-497 PFQNGNKVQ
+497 PLPGNNKIQ
-506 DYNTKNVKPWYYE
+506 DYVNKTIKPWYYKFE
-519 FSLNTEGLKDLGI
+519 LNTNGLKELGI

-561 PMLYDPNFNPTEPDD
+561 PMLYDPNFDPQQPSAEFP
-576 GNRIC
+576 RIC
-581 NGEVF
+581 NGEMF
-586 FIGDNSKH
+586 LIGDNTSD
-594 GDIPFKKANKSDKY
+594 GEIEYKKASSQDKY
-608 FTESFLATFH
+608 FTESFLANFQ
-618 DSDLWDNPFTTK
+618 DKFLYDDPFKNKT
-630 KSDSKRLNNHMLLV
+630 NEANWHMYLV
-644 TDGRSPL
+644 SDGRSPIKF
-651 AAEVGDNQY
+651 EKGDKKY

-667 IRTNKA
+667 VRTNKE
-673 HKQCSALLS
+673 HKQCSAILS
-682 LDPCVIPELQ
+682 LDACVIPELQ
-692 SQLNGESRILI
+692 SQLNGEKRVLV
-703 PQDTLKF
+703 PQDQLNF
-710 HAVLTTELNPN
+710 HASLTSEKDST
-721 VEKWTKAQLEA
+721 VTKWTAQQINDSLNSLETWVKQVHTKLWSLNIKADTQF
-732 NLATLKKFFKDVTG
+732 NN
-746 SITALSI
+746 
-753 LGKYRFQLPFDGNSY
+753 PFDGNVFGKKVPFRINGAIYIDPDKWMSAYDDESKLTGTDNKEYLIPIMSIDRWYTVCDEIRNFINY
-768 GERVPNISM
+768 GKVEATPENPDSGTG
-777 LAMFP
+777 
-782 NIVSDSFEDNAYINV
+782 SDN
-797 SEVYHLLPDLDTGRW
+797 PGTDT
-812 NALVEEIQEK
+812 
-822 FPEIYSGQ
+822 
-830 IDTQS
+830 TT
-835 LQNNYVVFSDKP
+835 KP
-847 TTTQEAEYLIT
+847 TTKSVDSEEYEGILFLINETQGNYYRA
-858 PRFGK
+858 
-863 IPLKQKEIPMDV
+863 
-875 NLFKRDDIWY
+875 KRDEIIFQLQLY
-885 GQDTVEVF
+885 
-893 DKNDNK
+893 N
-899 IDTTA
+899 IDQNNESGT
-904 LSFKVVNDHAELKT
+904 
-918 FHIDILNYGYLKGC
+918 GYL
-932 TIFYNQ
+932 
-938 NLIMRYTG
+938 
-946 NDKYPAYIY
+946 
-955 QYNSPKGNGPYYIYN
+955 
-970 SLFGNIPIVK
+970 
-980 DSVWTE
+980 
-986 VDCSKIPTGDENT
+986 
-999 WTKQDAEVRD
+999 
-1009 RNNKTL
+1009 
-1015 YTITLAYK
+1015 
-1023 RYKYSDD
+1023 
-1030 HDYFVLVGFY
+1030 
-1040 DRGATLQEIYF
+1040 
-1051 TDGIIYDN
+1051 
-1059 TAKCYDKTNMISE
+1059 
-1072 ITISDS
+1072 
-1078 GSDGESGGGSLD
+1078 
-1090 PDTPS
+1090 
-1095 SPTVSLDLVNIFN
+1095 
-1108 QTNGYSYKKL
+1108 
-1118 RDELIIQNSIISAE
+1118 
-1132 ENKNQGKG
+1132 
-1140 NVHGNVY
+1140 HGNVDY
-1147 WSGIPAYYTR
+1147 DGLPSYFTR
-1157 AFRYDELE
+1157 AFQYDSLVEKPIN
-1165 HTYAATLGQ
+1165 AKQ
-1174 TNKVI
+1174 TENKVI
-1179 FINSGNATKSVPH
+1179 FINSGNAAKSITH
-1192 PTDIE
+1192 PSNQE
-1197 KNLVYSTVAG
+1197 KNLVFTTQAG
-1207 DATDCSKVSI
+1207 DPTDVSKVAI
-1217 FGEGDKYRKST
+1217 FGEGDEYRDKV
-1228 YGPQFKWALRGIY
+1228 YGAQFKWALRGIY
-1241 CPILGIDDIG
+1241 CPLLGIDDVGDDSNPFLI
-1251 EPNFP
+1251 
-1256 YLEDNT
+1256 DNT
-1262 IYNMYTNNYN
+1262 IYNIYTDGYN
-1272 PSSTNNKEI
+1272 PTNKTNKEQ
-1281 WFRARSIDNSPY
+1281 WFTARSIDNSPY
-1293 YVVSDRY
+1293 YAVSDRY
-1300 SIEKNKLD
+1300 SLKNSTLNVY
-1308 IFRGDCFTNT
+1308 RGDCFTNT
-1318 VTFRIN
+1318 VSIRIN
-1324 RNFVDPEVPITTEV
+1324 RNFIDPEVPITNEV
-1338 LQYGSWAENVVDGL
+1338 LQYSSWAEHTFDGF
-1352 NRTDKEDY
+1352 NKTTKEDY

-1532 GYGVLPDQLSVI
+1532 GYGVLPDQLSII

-1596 NLLVTESDKSIN
+1596 NLLVTESDKYTNVLI
-1608 ILTRNIK
+1608 RNIK

-1631 DNFTWNLCYNERQG
+1631 DNFTWNICYNERQG

-1694 TDNNSTNQLKPTKWY
+1694 TDNNPTNQLKPTKWY

-1760 RLYHDSENNSIN
+1760 RLYHDSENNPIN
-1772 IYKNP
+1772 IYKNT

-1872 PLRDKWLKIRIKYR
+1872 PLKDKWLKIRIKYR

>member
-1 MDLNP
+1 M
-6 ISQPNNSLSDCLNG
+6 
-20 TIITYDGNEFNLQND
+20 
-35 FGNYS
+35 GNYS
-40 LKDCSLQ
+40 LKDCSLKK
-47 QGFAPVGIKSYGD
+47 GFVPVGIASYGD
-60 IIYIASCS
+60 IIYIASYNS
-68 KDGKLCELGTYPSPK
+68 ETKECELGTYPSP
-83 YPNLNEL
+83 
-90 NYSTDN
+90 NYALKNGTS
-96 QAYAENLELENNYKP
+96 QSYAEGLELENNYKP
-111 LWNYSVNGIRQNFTT
+111 LWNLLDGENRKDFTT
-126 GLLNFDLD
+126 DKLNFDLE
-134 HPVNIDIQPS
+134 HPVDIEIQPS

-178 KRNQKEAT
+178 KRDQREAT

-191 EKFKNQTRLKK
+191 SKFKNQTRLKK

-207 PRFELRDVPSTGQL
+207 PRFELVDVLSTGQL

-232 ADSDYNKSDIVAES
+232 ADGDYNKSDIVAES
-246 GQVSIFRGNPKSINS
+246 GQVSIFKGNHNSINS

-272 KAIQLRIDNID
+272 KAIQLKINNID
-283 TSFSNFYILYSRE
+283 DSFSNFYILYSRE

-309 ELTKPFEINE
+309 ELTKAFEINE
-319 NNLVTIDGE
+319 NDLATINNEKCYTIQIDG
-328 HCFNIQISGTE
+328 TE
-339 EINQISEEELNIE
+339 QVNQISEEELNIE
-352 YIPINSVKTQVQQQ
+352 YVPINSVKTQVQQQ
-366 NMLFLGNIKSES
+366 NMLFLGNIKSERT
-378 IEYKKLQE
+378 EYKKLQE
-386 IAYKVVVTLRQDSS
+386 LAYGVTVQLLQNTS

-405 DGSYNSENG
+405 DGSYDSSNG
-414 SEYYDPK
+414 SEYYNPK

-442 KDDDTLTPAFNVIG
+442 KEDDTLTPAFNVIG
-456 KEFSNVG
+456 KEFNGIG
-463 DSNANCEVD
+463 DNNSGCKINNWD
-472 LDKYANNNYVT
+472 DYANNNYVI
-483 PDSPF
+483 PEKPF

-497 PFQNGNKVQ
+497 PFQEGNQVQ
-506 DYNTKNVKPWYYE
+506 NYLSKNVYPWYYQFTTNFDQKE
-519 FSLNTEGLKDLGI
+519 LEELGI

-561 PMLYDPNFNPTEPDD
+561 PMLYDPDFNPTEPDD
-576 GNRIC
+576 QNRIC
-581 NGEVF
+581 NGELF
-586 FIGDNSKH
+586 FIGDKTKGDN
-594 GDIPFKKANKSDKY
+594 DIPFKAAKKSDKY

-618 DSDLWDNPFTTK
+618 DKDLWDNPFSTK
-630 KSDSKRLNNHMLLV
+630 KKDSKRLNDHMLLV

-651 AAEVGDNQY
+651 ASEQGDSQY

-667 IRTNKA
+667 IRTDKA

-682 LDPCVIPELQ
+682 LEPCVIPELQ
-692 SQLNGESRILI
+692 LQLNGEQKCLS
-703 PQDTLKF
+703 PQEQLKF
-710 HAVLTTELNPN
+710 HAVLTTELKN
-721 VEKWTKAQLEA
+721 EQDKWTKAELNA
-732 NLATLKKFFKDVTG
+732 KLTTLKEFFNGVLV
-746 SITALSI
+746 SLRAIAL
-753 LGKYRFQLPFDGNSY
+753 LVPNYRFQLPFNESEY
-768 GERVPNISM
+768 GDRVPNAV
-777 LAMFP
+777 LLGQFP
-782 NIVSDSFEDNAYINV
+782 NMLKDAFGDNAYIQV
-797 SEVYHLLPDLDTGRW
+797 SGVYHLLPDLDVSRW
-812 NALVEEIQEK
+812 EALIQEIQDN
-822 FPEIYSGQ
+822 FIQTSS
-830 IDTQS
+830 DTAT
-835 LQNNYVVFSDKP
+835 QNLKNDYVTLSEE
-847 TTTQEAEYLIT
+847 TTVQEPEYLIT

-863 IPLKQKEIPMDV
+863 IPLKTTEIPMDP

-885 GQDTVEVF
+885 GQDTVEVY
-893 DKNDNK
+893 DKDGNK

-904 LSFKVVNDHAELKT
+904 LSFKVENDYANLRT
-918 FHIDILNYGYLKGC
+918 FHIDILNYGYLKGY

-938 NLIMRYTG
+938 NLTMRYTT
-946 NDKYPAYIY
+946 NSKYPEYVCH
-955 QYNSPKGNGPYYIYN
+955 YNRPIGNGPYYIYN
-970 SLFGNIPIVK
+970 SLFGNIPIAGTVK
-980 DSVWTE
+980 QI
-986 VDCSKIPTGDENT
+986 DCSKIPIVDEDD
-999 WTKQDAEVRD
+999 WTKQIGEVRD
-1009 RNNKTL
+1009 INNNKL
-1015 YTITLAYK
+1015 YEIILAYQK
-1023 RYKYSDD
+1023 YKYGS
-1030 HDYFVLVGFY
+1030 HDFFVLVGFF
-1040 DRGATLQEIYF
+1040 DRGATLQNFYF
-1051 TDGIIYDN
+1051 TDGYVYDN
-1059 TAKCYDKTNMISE
+1059 IAQSYDCVNKFSE
-1072 ITISDS
+1072 LTIPDS
-1078 GSDGESGGGSLD
+1078 SEEPGGGSSD
-1090 PDTPS
+1090 GDSDNPSTPDI
-1095 SPTVSLDLVNIFN
+1095 SLDVVNLFTIN
-1108 QTNGYSYKKL
+1108 NGYNYKNL
-1118 RDELIIQNSIISAE
+1118 RDQLIIQNSIIAAE
-1132 ENKNQGKG
+1132 NGNGRG

-1147 WSGIPAYYTR
+1147 YTGIPAYYTR
-1157 AFRYDELE
+1157 AFRFDELE
-1165 HTYAATLGQ
+1165 QSFSSGLKQ
-1174 TNKVI
+1174 TNKII
-1179 FINSGNATKSVPH
+1179 FINSGNAAKAIPH
-1192 PTDIE
+1192 PTDSE

-1207 DATDCSKVSI
+1207 DPSDCSKIAI
-1217 FGEGDKYRKST
+1217 FGEGDKYRNSK

-1241 CPILGIDDIG
+1241 CPILGVDDIG
-1251 EPNFP
+1251 TSSLP
-1256 YLEDNT
+1256 YLTENT
-1262 IYNMYTNNYN
+1262 IYNIYTSNYAPGSINN
-1272 PSSTNNKEI
+1272 TI
-1281 WFRARSIDNSPY
+1281 TWFNARSIDNSPY
-1293 YVVSDRY
+1293 YAVSDRY
-1300 SIEKNKLD
+1300 SIYTKTLKVY
-1308 IFRGDCFTNT
+1308 RGDCFTNT

-1338 LQYGSWAENVVDGL
+1338 LQYGSWAENVLGGM
-1352 NRTDKEDY
+1352 NGTDKEDF

-1378 FKCMSNYNLGIR
+1378 FKVMSSYNLGIR
-1390 SENRQHTDE
+1390 SEDRQHTDE
-1399 MALLGNPRSFF
+1399 MALMGNPRSFF
-1410 PLAGISA
+1410 PRAGISA

-1491 ITKLLPWGNNL
+1491 IVKLLPWGNNL

-1521 QTTTEQTIHIY
+1521 QTTTEQTVHIY
-1532 GYGVLPDQLSVI
+1532 GYGVLPDQLSII

-1551 WADSII
+1551 WADSVI

-1562 IYGVDSSAKKIW
+1562 IYGVDSSAKKVW

-1596 NLLVTESDKSIN
+1596 NLLVTESDKSTN

-1631 DNFTWNLCYNERQG
+1631 DSFTWNLCYNERQG
-1645 MWITKYSWMPVY
+1645 MWITKYSWTPVY

-1664 FYSFSLDQSKEGDAK
+1664 FYSFGLDQAKEGNSK

-1684 RTGVFDEIDY
+1684 RTGVFDEISYID
-1694 TDNNSTNQLKPTKWY
+1694 DNKNNQLKPTKWY

-1725 GLHKIFDNL
+1725 GLHKVFDNL

-1740 VQPESIQFSLIG
+1740 VQPELIQFELVG
-1752 DSYLFNKA
+1752 DTYLFNKS
-1760 RLYHDSENNSIN
+1760 RLYHDAQEGQLN
-1772 IYKNP
+1772 IYKNT

-1794 TPIET
+1794 TPLET
-1799 PYLKNTKIQYDPI
+1799 KYLKNTKIQYDPI
-1812 LDQYELVMEQQTKN
+1812 LDQYELVMEQKTKN

-1840 EDAWYLVFD
+1840 EDAWYVVFD

-1857 NSQSVEKTNPKWKTV
+1857 NSQTVEQTSPRWKTV
-1872 PLRDKWLKIRIKYR
+1872 PLRDKWLKIRIKYK

>member
-40 LKDCSLQ
+40 LKNCSLQ
-47 QGFAPVGIKSYGD
+47 QDFVPVGMKSYGD

-83 YPNLNEL
+83 YPNLDEL
-90 NYSTDN
+90 DYNIGN

-134 HPVNIDIQPS
+134 HPVNIEIQPS

-191 EKFKNQTRLKK
+191 EKFKNQIRLKK

-207 PRFELRDVPSTGQL
+207 PRFELLDVPSTGQL

-246 GQVSIFRGNPKSINS
+246 GQVSIFKGNSTSINS
-261 ISGTLLNETTD
+261 IHGTLLNETTD

-319 NNLVTIDGE
+319 DNIITKEDEKCFKIQIDG
-328 HCFNIQISGTE
+328 TE
-339 EINQISEEELNIE
+339 AVTQISEEELNIE
-352 YIPINSVKTQVQQQ
+352 YIPISTVKTQSQQQ
-366 NMLFLGNIKSES
+366 NMLFLGNISS
-378 IEYKKLQE
+378 DNVNYDSLRI
-386 IAYKVVVTLRQDSS
+386 IAYKTKVSLLQKEE

-405 DGSYNSENG
+405 DASYTGTGEK
-414 SEYYDPK
+414 EYYTPK

-431 EEYYRF
+431 EEFYRF
-437 GIVFI
+437 GVVYIRE
-442 KDDDTLTPAFNVIG
+442 DDTLTPVFNVIG
-456 KEFSNVG
+456 REFEDIEKDNTNFEG
-463 DSNANCEVD
+463 
-472 LDKYANNNYVT
+472 LDIDEETWNSAANNNYILG
-483 PDSPF
+483 DKF
-488 WNKNGVFKN
+488 WNRNGVFKN
-497 PFQNGNKVQ
+497 PLPGNNKIQ
-506 DYNTKNVKPWYYE
+506 DYVNKTIKPWYYKFE
-519 FSLNTEGLKDLGI
+519 LNTDGLKELGI

-561 PMLYDPNFNPTEPDD
+561 PMLYDPNFDPQQPSAEFP
-576 GNRIC
+576 RIC
-581 NGEVF
+581 NGEMF
-586 FIGDNSKH
+586 LIGDNTSD
-594 GDIPFKKANKSDKY
+594 GEIEYKKASSQDKY
-608 FTESFLATFH
+608 FTESFLANFQ
-618 DSDLWDNPFTTK
+618 DKFLYDDPFKNKT
-630 KSDSKRLNNHMLLV
+630 NEANWHMYLV
-644 TDGRSPL
+644 SDGRSPIKF
-651 AAEVGDNQY
+651 EKGDKKY

-667 IRTNKA
+667 VRTNKE
-673 HKQCSALLS
+673 HKQCSAILS
-682 LDPCVIPELQ
+682 LDACVIPELQ
-692 SQLNGESRILI
+692 SQLNGEKRVLV
-703 PQDTLKF
+703 PQDQLNF
-710 HAVLTTELNPN
+710 HASLTSEKDST
-721 VEKWTKAQLEA
+721 VTKWTAQQINDSLNSLETWVKQVHIYLWSLNVIA
-732 NLATLKKFFKDVTG
+732 DTQFNN
-746 SITALSI
+746 
-753 LGKYRFQLPFDGNSY
+753 PFDGNVFGKKVPFMIDGAITIDPDKWMSAYDDESKLTGTDNKEYLIPIISIDRWYTVCDEIRNFINY
-768 GERVPNISM
+768 GKVEATPENPDSGTG
-777 LAMFP
+777 
-782 NIVSDSFEDNAYINV
+782 SDNPET
-797 SEVYHLLPDLDTGRW
+797 DT
-812 NALVEEIQEK
+812 
-822 FPEIYSGQ
+822 
-830 IDTQS
+830 TT
-835 LQNNYVVFSDKP
+835 KP
-847 TTTQEAEYLIT
+847 TTKSVDSEEYEGILFLINETQGNYYRA
-858 PRFGK
+858 
-863 IPLKQKEIPMDV
+863 
-875 NLFKRDDIWY
+875 KRDEIIFQLQLY
-885 GQDTVEVF
+885 
-893 DKNDNK
+893 N
-899 IDTTA
+899 IDQNNESGT
-904 LSFKVVNDHAELKT
+904 
-918 FHIDILNYGYLKGC
+918 GYL
-932 TIFYNQ
+932 
-938 NLIMRYTG
+938 
-946 NDKYPAYIY
+946 
-955 QYNSPKGNGPYYIYN
+955 
-970 SLFGNIPIVK
+970 
-980 DSVWTE
+980 
-986 VDCSKIPTGDENT
+986 
-999 WTKQDAEVRD
+999 
-1009 RNNKTL
+1009 
-1015 YTITLAYK
+1015 
-1023 RYKYSDD
+1023 
-1030 HDYFVLVGFY
+1030 
-1040 DRGATLQEIYF
+1040 
-1051 TDGIIYDN
+1051 
-1059 TAKCYDKTNMISE
+1059 
-1072 ITISDS
+1072 
-1078 GSDGESGGGSLD
+1078 
-1090 PDTPS
+1090 
-1095 SPTVSLDLVNIFN
+1095 
-1108 QTNGYSYKKL
+1108 
-1118 RDELIIQNSIISAE
+1118 
-1132 ENKNQGKG
+1132 
-1140 NVHGNVY
+1140 HGNVDY
-1147 WSGIPAYYTR
+1147 DGLPSYFTR
-1157 AFRYDELE
+1157 AFQYDSLVEKPIN
-1165 HTYAATLGQ
+1165 AKQ
-1174 TNKVI
+1174 TENKVI
-1179 FINSGNATKSVPH
+1179 FINSGNAAKSITH
-1192 PTDIE
+1192 PSNQE
-1197 KNLVYSTVAG
+1197 KNLVFTTQAG
-1207 DATDCSKVSI
+1207 DPTDVSKVAI
-1217 FGEGDKYRKST
+1217 FGEGDEYRDKV
-1228 YGPQFKWALRGIY
+1228 YGAQFKWALRGIY
-1241 CPILGIDDIG
+1241 CPLLGIDDVGDDSNPFLI
-1251 EPNFP
+1251 
-1256 YLEDNT
+1256 DNT
-1262 IYNMYTNNYN
+1262 IYNIYTDGYN
-1272 PSSTNNKEI
+1272 PTNKTNKEQ
-1281 WFRARSIDNSPY
+1281 WFTARSIDNSPY
-1293 YVVSDRY
+1293 CAVSDRY
-1300 SIEKNKLD
+1300 SLKNSTLNVY
-1308 IFRGDCFTNT
+1308 RGDCFTNT
-1318 VTFRIN
+1318 VSIRIN
-1324 RNFVDPEVPITTEV
+1324 RNFIDPEVPITNEV
-1338 LQYGSWAENVVDGL
+1338 LQYSSWAEHTFDGF
-1352 NRTDKEDY
+1352 NKTTKEDY

-1532 GYGVLPDQLSVI
+1532 GYGVLPDQLSII

-1596 NLLVTESDKSIN
+1596 NLLVTESDKYTNVLI
-1608 ILTRNIK
+1608 RNIK

-1631 DNFTWNLCYNERQG
+1631 DNFTWNICYNERQG

-1684 RTGVFDEIDY
+1684 RTGIFDEIDY
-1694 TDNNSTNQLKPTKWY
+1694 TDNNPTNQLKPTKWY

-1760 RLYHDSENNSIN
+1760 RLYHDSENNPIN
-1772 IYKNP
+1772 IYKNT

-1872 PLRDKWLKIRIKYR
+1872 PLKDKWLKIRIKYR

>member
-40 LKDCSLQ
+40 LKNCSLQ
-47 QGFAPVGIKSYGD
+47 QGFVPVGMKSYGD

-83 YPNLNEL
+83 YPKLDEL
-90 NYSTDN
+90 DYSTNN

-111 LWNYSVNGIRQNFTT
+111 LWNYSVNGTRQNFTT

-134 HPVNIDIQPS
+134 HPVNIEIQPS
-144 YDGSVNLILNDDK
+144 YDGSVNLILNDNK

-171 NRKVRLV
+171 NRKARLV

-191 EKFKNQTRLKK
+191 EKFKNQIRLKK

-207 PRFELRDVPSTGQL
+207 SRFELLDVPSTGQL

-232 ADSDYNKSDIVAES
+232 ADGDYNKSDIVAES
-246 GQVSIFRGNPKSINS
+246 GQISIFKGNSTSINS
-261 ISGTLLNETTD
+261 IHGTLLNETTD

-309 ELTKPFEINE
+309 ELTKPFEIN
-319 NNLVTIDGE
+319 NNDLTEIAGE
-328 HCFNIQISGTE
+328 KCFTIQINGTE
-339 EINQISEEELNIE
+339 QTNQISEEEINIE
-352 YIPINSVKTQVQQQ
+352 YIPINAVKTQAQQQ
-366 NMLFLGNIKSES
+366 NMLFLGNIKSEKT
-378 IEYKKLQE
+378 EYKKLQD
-386 IAYKVVVTLRQDSS
+386 IAYNITVQLLQNTE

-405 DGSYNSENG
+405 DASYKSSNG
-414 SEYYDPK
+414 EEYYNPK
-421 NIYNYLGYWP
+421 TIYNNLGYWP

-442 KDDDTLTPAFNVIG
+442 KDDDTLTPAFNLLG
-456 KEFSNVG
+456 KEFSNIG
-463 DSNANCEVD
+463 DTNIGCNINLEN
-472 LDKYANNNYVT
+472 YANNNYIYT
-483 PDSPF
+483 KSPY
-488 WNKNGVFKN
+488 WNKNGIFKN
-497 PFQNGNKVQ
+497 PNQNTNKVQ
-506 DYNTKNVKPWYYE
+506 NYNSKSVFPWYYKFTIPDNINE
-519 FSLNTEGLKDLGI
+519 LKEVGV

-561 PMLYDPNFNPTEPDD
+561 PMLYDPDFNPTQ
-576 GNRIC
+576 GNFTRRIC
-581 NGEVF
+581 NGEIF
-586 FIGDNSKH
+586 FNEDKNKKSDGIE
-594 GDIPFKKANKSDKY
+594 FKPATKQDKY
-608 FTESFLATFH
+608 FTESFLANFQ
-618 DSDLWDNPFTTK
+618 DKYLWDSPFNKTGDK
-630 KSDSKRLNNHMLLV
+630 VYDYHMYLV
-644 TDGRSPL
+644 SDGRSIL
-651 AAEVGDNQY
+651 NIEKGDKKY

-667 IRTNKA
+667 IRTDKE
-673 HKQCSALLS
+673 HKQCSAILS
-682 LDPCVIPELQ
+682 LDACVIPELQ

-703 PQDTLKF
+703 PQDQLQF
-710 HAVLTTELNPN
+710 HAVTTKELVSSDN
-721 VEKWTKAQLEA
+721 VWDLNKISSAISLLSTFVKDVH
-732 NLATLKKFFKDVTG
+732 NKLKKLFDTY
-746 SITALSI
+746 
-753 LGKYRFQLPFDGNSY
+753 KYRFINPFNGNVF
-768 GERVPNISM
+768 GNVIPNFTIIQTPEDVTYWM
-777 LAMFP
+777 
-782 NIVSDSFEDNAYINV
+782 NCYDEDSFINFNGK
-797 SEVYHLLPDLDTGRW
+797 HILLPELSMVRWEELCSEIRNKDLKTKSESQTND
-812 NALVEEIQEK
+812 EEVN
-822 FPEIYSGQ
+822 
-830 IDTQS
+830 
-835 LQNNYVVFSDKP
+835 LLSDEP
-847 TTTQEAEYLIT
+847 TTNPEYLIT

-863 IPLKQKEIPMDV
+863 ILLKTSEISMNPD
-875 NLFKRDDIWY
+875 LFKRDDIWY
-885 GQDTVEVF
+885 GQDTVEVY
-893 DKNDNK
+893 DAENNL

-904 LSFKVVNDHAELKT
+904 LSFSVDNGHCGLRT
-918 FHIDILNYGYLKGC
+918 FKIDILNYGYLKGY
-932 TIFYNQ
+932 TIFYSP
-938 NLIMRYTG
+938 NLIMKYTS
-946 NDKYPAYIY
+946 NIKYPEFMCF
-955 QYNSPKGNGPYYIYN
+955 YNVPKGDYPKYIYN
-970 SLFGNIPIVK
+970 ETIGEISIAKETVQSLI
-980 DSVWTE
+980 
-986 VDCSKIPTGDENT
+986 DCSKIEITEEGV
-999 WTKQDAEVRD
+999 WTNQIGEVRD
-1009 RNNKTL
+1009 INHNPL
-1015 YTITLAYK
+1015 YNITLVWQRTK
-1023 RYKYSDD
+1023 PTKGFSN
-1030 HDYFVLVGFY
+1030 DYFVIIGFY
-1040 DRGATLQEIYF
+1040 DRGATLQEVLF
-1051 TDGIIYDN
+1051 TDGPINNNIAN
-1059 TAKCYDKTNMISE
+1059 CYDKVNKITE
-1072 ITISDS
+1072 ITISES
-1078 GSDGESGGGSLD
+1078 GSSITPDPNPNPSTPDDSNYIDFIKLFIEINGSNYFNLRKETINQIYATQDSQAQGDGY
-1090 PDTPS
+1090 
-1095 SPTVSLDLVNIFN
+1095 I
-1108 QTNGYSYKKL
+1108 
-1118 RDELIIQNSIISAE
+1118 
-1132 ENKNQGKG
+1132 
-1140 NVHGNVY
+1140 HGNVKF
-1147 WSGIPAYYTR
+1147 SGSPCYFTR
-1157 AFRYDELE
+1157 AFKYDSLVKESQQV
-1165 HTYAATLGQ
+1165 TKTS
-1174 TNKVI
+1174 NKVI
-1179 FINSGNATKSVPH
+1179 FVNSGNVTKAIPH
-1192 PTDIE
+1192 PSDKE
-1197 KNLVYSTVAG
+1197 KNLIFTTQAG
-1207 DATDCSKVSI
+1207 DPSDVSKVAI
-1217 FGEGDKYRKST
+1217 FGEGDEFRNSK

-1241 CPILGIDDIG
+1241 CPILGIDDVG
-1251 EPNFP
+1251 DSANPFLAE
-1256 YLEDNT
+1256 NT
-1262 IYNMYTNNYN
+1262 IYNIYTDNYDPDN
-1272 PSSTNNKEI
+1272 QNDIKR
-1281 WFRARSIDNSPY
+1281 WFLARSVDNAPY
-1293 YVVSDRY
+1293 YAVTDRY
-1300 SIEKNKLD
+1300 DLNTKNLNVY
-1308 IFRGDCFTNT
+1308 RGDCFTNT
-1318 VTFRIN
+1318 VSFRIN
-1324 RNFVDPEVPITTEV
+1324 RNFIDPDVPIVNEV
-1338 LQYGSWAENVVDGL
+1338 LQYSSWAENASSGL
-1352 NRTDKEDY
+1352 TKTTKEDW

-1491 ITKLLPWGNNL
+1491 ITKLIPWGNNL

-1596 NLLVTESDKSIN
+1596 NLLVTESDKYTNVLI
-1608 ILTRNIK
+1608 RNIK

-1631 DNFTWNLCYNERQG
+1631 DNFTWNICYNERQG

-1664 FYSFSLDQSKEGDAK
+1664 FYSFSLDQSKEGEAK

-1694 TDNNSTNQLKPTKWY
+1694 TDNNPANQLKPTKWY

-1718 FVVTQDT
+1718 FVVTQDA

-1760 RLYHDSENNSIN
+1760 RLYHDSENNPIN
-1772 IYKNP
+1772 IYKNT

-1787 GTIANPY
+1787 GTIENPY

-1857 NSQSVEKTNPKWKTV
+1857 NSQSVEQTNPKWKTV
-1872 PLRDKWLKIRIKYR
+1872 PLKDKWLKIRIKYR

>member
-40 LKDCSLQ
+40 LKNCSLQ
-47 QGFAPVGIKSYGD
+47 QGFVPVGMKSYGD

-83 YPNLNEL
+83 YPNLDEL
-90 NYSTDN
+90 DYNIDN

-111 LWNYSVNGIRQNFTT
+111 LWNYSVNGTRQNFTT

-134 HPVNIDIQPS
+134 HPVNIEIQPS

-191 EKFKNQTRLKK
+191 EKFKNQIRLKK

-207 PRFELRDVPSTGQL
+207 PRFELLDVPSTGQL

-246 GQVSIFRGNPKSINS
+246 GQVSIFKGNSTSINS
-261 ISGTLLNETTD
+261 IHGTLLNETTD

-319 NNLVTIDGE
+319 KELIDINEEKCFTIQIDG
-328 HCFNIQISGTE
+328 TE
-339 EINQISEEELNIE
+339 AVTQISEEELNIE
-352 YIPINSVKTQVQQQ
+352 YIPVDAVKTQAQQQ
-366 NMLFLGNIKSES
+366 NMLFIGNIKSDNL
-378 IEYKKLQE
+378 IYKELQE
-386 IAYKVVVTLRQDSS
+386 IAYKIKVTLKQNTN

-405 DGSYNSENG
+405 NASYNTVTTG
-414 SEYYDPK
+414 SEYYNPK

-442 KDDDTLTPAFNVIG
+442 RDDDTITPAFNLLG
-456 KEFSNVG
+456 KEFSNVE
-463 DSNANCEVD
+463 DSNESGFLIDEKTWENSSND
-472 LDKYANNNYVT
+472 NYILKEN
-483 PDSPF
+483 SYY
-488 WNKNGVFKN
+488 NRNGVFKN
-497 PFQNGNKVQ
+497 PLQGNNKIQNYDSQ
-506 DYNTKNVKPWYYE
+506 NVYPWYYTFE
-519 FSLNTEGLKDLGI
+519 FPTLNKLPERI
-532 KGYFIVRQKRVPTIL
+532 KGYFYVRQKRVPTIL

-561 PMLYDPNFNPTEPDD
+561 PMLYDPNFDPQQPSAEFP
-576 GNRIC
+576 RIC
-581 NGEVF
+581 NGEMF
-586 FIGDNSKH
+586 LIGDNTSD
-594 GDIPFKKANKSDKY
+594 GEIEYKKASSQDKY
-608 FTESFLATFH
+608 FTESFLANFQ
-618 DSDLWDNPFTTK
+618 DKFLYDDPFKNKT
-630 KSDSKRLNNHMLLV
+630 NEANWHMYLV
-644 TDGRSPL
+644 SDGRSPIKF
-651 AAEVGDNQY
+651 EKGDKKY

-667 IRTNKA
+667 VRTNKE
-673 HKQCSALLS
+673 HKQCSAILS
-682 LDPCVIPELQ
+682 LDACVIPELQ
-692 SQLNGESRILI
+692 SQLNGEKRVLV
-703 PQDTLKF
+703 PQDQLNF
-710 HAVLTTELNPN
+710 HASLTSEKDST
-721 VEKWTKAQLEA
+721 VTKWTAQQINDSLNSLETWVKQVHIYLWSLNVIA
-732 NLATLKKFFKDVTG
+732 DTQFNN
-746 SITALSI
+746 
-753 LGKYRFQLPFDGNSY
+753 PFDGNVFGKKVPFMIDGAITIDPDKWMSAYDDESKLTGIDNKEYLIPIISIDRWYTVCDEIRNFINY
-768 GERVPNISM
+768 GKVEATPENPDSGTG
-777 LAMFP
+777 
-782 NIVSDSFEDNAYINV
+782 SDN
-797 SEVYHLLPDLDTGRW
+797 PGTDT
-812 NALVEEIQEK
+812 
-822 FPEIYSGQ
+822 
-830 IDTQS
+830 TT
-835 LQNNYVVFSDKP
+835 KP
-847 TTTQEAEYLIT
+847 TTKSVDSEEYEGILFLINETQGNYYRA
-858 PRFGK
+858 
-863 IPLKQKEIPMDV
+863 
-875 NLFKRDDIWY
+875 KRDEIIFQLQLY
-885 GQDTVEVF
+885 
-893 DKNDNK
+893 N
-899 IDTTA
+899 IDQNNESGT
-904 LSFKVVNDHAELKT
+904 
-918 FHIDILNYGYLKGC
+918 GYL
-932 TIFYNQ
+932 
-938 NLIMRYTG
+938 
-946 NDKYPAYIY
+946 
-955 QYNSPKGNGPYYIYN
+955 
-970 SLFGNIPIVK
+970 
-980 DSVWTE
+980 
-986 VDCSKIPTGDENT
+986 
-999 WTKQDAEVRD
+999 
-1009 RNNKTL
+1009 
-1015 YTITLAYK
+1015 
-1023 RYKYSDD
+1023 
-1030 HDYFVLVGFY
+1030 
-1040 DRGATLQEIYF
+1040 
-1051 TDGIIYDN
+1051 
-1059 TAKCYDKTNMISE
+1059 
-1072 ITISDS
+1072 
-1078 GSDGESGGGSLD
+1078 
-1090 PDTPS
+1090 
-1095 SPTVSLDLVNIFN
+1095 
-1108 QTNGYSYKKL
+1108 
-1118 RDELIIQNSIISAE
+1118 
-1132 ENKNQGKG
+1132 
-1140 NVHGNVY
+1140 HGNVDY
-1147 WSGIPAYYTR
+1147 DGLPSYFTR
-1157 AFRYDELE
+1157 AFQYDSLVEKPIN
-1165 HTYAATLGQ
+1165 AKQ
-1174 TNKVI
+1174 TENKVI
-1179 FINSGNATKSVPH
+1179 FINSGNAAKSITH
-1192 PTDIE
+1192 PSNQE
-1197 KNLVYSTVAG
+1197 KNLVFTTQAG
-1207 DATDCSKVSI
+1207 DPADVSKVAI
-1217 FGEGDKYRKST
+1217 FGEGDEYRDKV
-1228 YGPQFKWALRGIY
+1228 YGAQFKWALRGIY
-1241 CPILGIDDIG
+1241 CPLLGIDDVGDDSNPFLI
-1251 EPNFP
+1251 
-1256 YLEDNT
+1256 DNT
-1262 IYNMYTNNYN
+1262 IYNIYTDGYN
-1272 PSSTNNKEI
+1272 PTNKTNKEQ
-1281 WFRARSIDNSPY
+1281 WFTARSIDNSPY
-1293 YVVSDRY
+1293 YAVSDRY
-1300 SIEKNKLD
+1300 SLKNSTLNVY
-1308 IFRGDCFTNT
+1308 RGDCFTNT
-1318 VTFRIN
+1318 VSIRIN
-1324 RNFVDPEVPITTEV
+1324 RNFIDPEVPITNEV
-1338 LQYGSWAENVVDGL
+1338 LQYSSWAEHTFDGF
-1352 NRTDKEDY
+1352 NKTTKEDY

-1532 GYGVLPDQLSVI
+1532 GYGVLPDQLSII

-1596 NLLVTESDKSIN
+1596 NLLVTESDKYTNVLI
-1608 ILTRNIK
+1608 RNIK

-1631 DNFTWNLCYNERQG
+1631 DDFTWNICYNERQG

-1694 TDNNSTNQLKPTKWY
+1694 TDNNPTNQLKPTKWY

-1760 RLYHDSENNSIN
+1760 RLYHDSENNPIN
-1772 IYKNP
+1772 IYKNT

-1857 NSQSVEKTNPKWKTV
+1857 NSQSVEQTNPKWKTV
-1872 PLRDKWLKIRIKYR
+1872 PLKDKWLKIRIKYR

>member
-40 LKDCSLQ
+40 LKNCSLQ
-47 QGFAPVGIKSYGD
+47 QNFVPVGMKSYGD

-83 YPNLNEL
+83 YPNLDEL
-90 NYSTDN
+90 DYNIDN

-111 LWNYSVNGIRQNFTT
+111 LWNYSVNGTRQNFTT

-134 HPVNIDIQPS
+134 HPVNIEIQPS

-191 EKFKNQTRLKK
+191 EKFKNQIRLKK

-207 PRFELRDVPSTGQL
+207 PRFELLDVPSTGQL

-246 GQVSIFRGNPKSINS
+246 GQVSIFKGNSTSINS
-261 ISGTLLNETTD
+261 IHGTLLNETTD

-309 ELTKPFEINE
+309 ELTKPFEINN
-319 NNLVTIDGE
+319 NNLTEIAGEKCFTIQIDG
-328 HCFNIQISGTE
+328 TE
-339 EINQISEEELNIE
+339 QTNQISEEEINIE
-352 YIPINSVKTQVQQQ
+352 YIPINAVKTQTQQQ
-366 NMLFLGNIKSES
+366 NMLFLGNIQSDN
-378 IEYKKLQE
+378 IAYRDLQD
-386 IAYKVVVTLRQDSS
+386 IAYKVQVTLLQDNT

-405 DGSYNSENG
+405 DASYNAEKG
-414 SEYYDPK
+414 EEYYNPK
-421 NIYNYLGYWP
+421 TIYNKLGYWP

-442 KDDDTLTPAFNVIG
+442 KEDDTITPAFNVIG
-456 KEFSNVG
+456 KAFTKIG
-463 DSNANCEVD
+463 DSNKEGFNISNKTWED
-472 LDKYANNNYVT
+472 YANQNYIIKGADNT
-483 PDSPF
+483 F
-488 WNKNGVFKN
+488 YNRNGVFKN
-497 PFQNGNKVQ
+497 PKQDANSNVQ
-506 DYNTKNVKPWYYE
+506 DYKNKLIKPWYYKFE
-519 FSLNTEGLKDLGI
+519 ISAEIQKKLKHLGI

-561 PMLYDPNFNPTEPDD
+561 PMLYDPNYLPKQTCSSMCSIPRFFNGDLLFTEDKVTEGTIPT
-576 GNRIC
+576 I
-581 NGEVF
+581 
-586 FIGDNSKH
+586 
-594 GDIPFKKANKSDKY
+594 KALNSDKY
-608 FTESFLATFH
+608 FTESFLAYFRDEFVIDKPIKN
-618 DSDLWDNPFTTK
+618 DSDEANGHVW
-630 KSDSKRLNNHMLLV
+630 LV
-644 TDGRSPL
+644 TDGSPIL
-651 AAEVGDNQY
+651 QIERNDKNY

-667 IRTNKA
+667 IRTSKTY
-673 HKQCSALLS
+673 KQSSALLS
-682 LDPCVIPELQ
+682 LDACVIPELQ
-692 SQLNGESRILI
+692 NQLNGNERCLRA
-703 PQDTLKF
+703 QNTLKF
-710 HAVLTTELNPN
+710 NPVYLYQYTETTEEVIYETSQLISKLKEMQTLAHNLAEYINATVLLGWDIVPLVDPEYIIGPN
-721 VEKWTKAQLEA
+721 NASKPTSYANYYIPYVDSAAWDRYVEKADDGLRDDTM
-732 NLATLKKFFKDVTG
+732 KDWWKV
-746 SITALSI
+746 
-753 LGKYRFQLPFDGNSY
+753 F
-768 GERVPNISM
+768 
-777 LAMFP
+777 
-782 NIVSDSFEDNAYINV
+782 
-797 SEVYHLLPDLDTGRW
+797 
-812 NALVEEIQEK
+812 EEIKTK
-822 FPEIYSGQ
+822 FTPEAK
-830 IDTQS
+830 
-835 LQNNYVVFSDKP
+835 QNYLN
-847 TTTQEAEYLIT
+847 EYNNI
-858 PRFGK
+858 
-863 IPLKQKEIPMDV
+863 QKSINNWRSNV
-875 NLFKRDDIWY
+875 
-885 GQDTVEVF
+885 G
-893 DKNDNK
+893 
-899 IDTTA
+899 
-904 LSFKVVNDHAELKT
+904 LS
-918 FHIDILNYGYLKGC
+918 
-932 TIFYNQ
+932 
-938 NLIMRYTG
+938 
-946 NDKYPAYIY
+946 
-955 QYNSPKGNGPYYIYN
+955 
-970 SLFGNIPIVK
+970 
-980 DSVWTE
+980 
-986 VDCSKIPTGDENT
+986 
-999 WTKQDAEVRD
+999 
-1009 RNNKTL
+1009 
-1015 YTITLAYK
+1015 
-1023 RYKYSDD
+1023 
-1030 HDYFVLVGFY
+1030 
-1040 DRGATLQEIYF
+1040 
-1051 TDGIIYDN
+1051 TD
-1059 TAKCYDKTNMISE
+1059 
-1072 ITISDS
+1072 
-1078 GSDGESGGGSLD
+1078 
-1090 PDTPS
+1090 
-1095 SPTVSLDLVNIFN
+1095 
-1108 QTNGYSYKKL
+1108 QTSW
-1118 RDELIIQNSIISAE
+1118 A
-1132 ENKNQGKG
+1132 
-1140 NVHGNVY
+1140 HGNVVLGE
-1147 WSGIPAYYTR
+1147 SKYYSR
-1157 AFRYDELE
+1157 LFQYDELE
-1165 HTYAATLGQ
+1165 KIPDTKIYN
-1174 TNKVI
+1174 NKVI
-1179 FINSGNATKSVPH
+1179 FVNSGNSSKSLPNPIKKEKSV
-1192 PTDIE
+1192 TF
-1197 KNLVYSTVAG
+1197 STQAG
-1207 DATDCSKVSI
+1207 DVADVSKCLI
-1217 FGEGDKYRKST
+1217 FGEGNSYRDKL
-1228 YGPQFKWALRGIY
+1228 YGAQFKFALRGIY
-1241 CPILGIDDIG
+1241 TPLLGIDDVG
-1251 EPNFP
+1251 LETKPF
-1256 YLEDNT
+1256 LEDNT
-1262 IYNMYTNNYN
+1262 IYNIYTDGYN
-1272 PSSTNNKEI
+1272 PDEEQNWNE
-1281 WFRARSIDNSPY
+1281 WFSARSIDNSPY
-1293 YVVSDRY
+1293 YAVSNRY
-1300 SIEKNKLD
+1300 KLFEEKSELNVY
-1308 IFRGDCFTNT
+1308 RGDCFTNT
-1318 VTFRIN
+1318 VTMRIN
-1324 RNFVDPEVPITTEV
+1324 RNFIDPDVPITDEILSSET
-1338 LQYGSWAENVVDGL
+1338 WAENAYNGL
-1352 NRTDKEDY
+1352 WGTSAEKW

-1390 SENRQHTDE
+1390 SENRQYTDE
-1399 MALLGNPRSFF
+1399 MALMGNPRSFF
-1410 PLAGISA
+1410 PHAGISTRS
-1417 ECGQKIEESW
+1417 GQKIEESW

-1532 GYGVLPDQLSVI
+1532 GYGVLPDQLSII

-1596 NLLVTESDKSIN
+1596 NLLVTESDKYTN

-1631 DNFTWNLCYNERQG
+1631 DNFTWNICYNERQG

-1684 RTGVFDEIDY
+1684 RIGVFDEIDY
-1694 TDNNSTNQLKPTKWY
+1694 TDNNPANQLKPTKWY

-1760 RLYHDSENNSIN
+1760 RLYHDSENNPIN
-1772 IYKNP
+1772 IYKNT

-1794 TPIET
+1794 TPMET

-1857 NSQSVEKTNPKWKTV
+1857 NSQSVEQTNPKWKTV
-1872 PLRDKWLKIRIKYR
+1872 PLKDKWLKIRIKYR